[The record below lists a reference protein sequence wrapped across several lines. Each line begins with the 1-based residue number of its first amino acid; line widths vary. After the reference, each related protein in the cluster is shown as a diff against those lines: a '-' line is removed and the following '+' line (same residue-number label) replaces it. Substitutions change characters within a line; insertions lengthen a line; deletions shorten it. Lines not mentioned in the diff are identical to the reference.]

1 MLNLR
6 TYMAD
11 SGLVSIGSTS
21 ATPVLYFST
30 TSTQTLTIA
39 KIKVSVEG
47 VSSPA
52 PPSNGSVFF
61 SVNVV
66 TGTVGG
72 GGAVTPTQLSGPAL
86 AAQTTWKSASSAA
99 LTGLTQS
106 TEVWPF
112 TVPFTAGAS
121 WADDHENTGLEVPI
135 PVSGL
140 YAVYFT
146 AASGAGSG
154 CSARVCAWFAE

>member
-1 MLNLR
+1 MLNVR

-11 SGLVSIGSTS
+11 SGLVSIAATS
-21 ATPVLYFST
+21 ATPAFYFT
-30 TSTQTLTIA
+30 TPATSTLSLA
-39 KIKVSVEG
+39 KMKVDIEG

-61 SVNVV
+61 ALSLV
-66 TGTVGG
+66 TGTKA
-72 GGAVTPTQLSGPAL
+72 GGAAITPAQLSGPTL
-86 AAQTTWKSASSAA
+86 AAQSTWSSGSTA

-106 TEVWPF
+106 TEIWPA

-121 WADDHENTGLEVPI
+121 WSDDFENTGLEPAIPI
-135 PVSGL
+135 SVQ

-154 CSARVCAWFAE
+154 CSARVMLWFSE

>member
-1 MLNLR
+1 MLNAR

-11 SGLVSIGSTS
+11 SGLVSIAATS
-21 ATPVLYFST
+21 ATPALYFST
-30 TSTQTLTIA
+30 SSTVTLVVA

-52 PPSNGSVFF
+52 PPTNGSVFF
-61 SVNVV
+61 ALSVV
-66 TGTVGG
+66 TGTVAGG
-72 GGAVTPTQLSGPAL
+72 AAVTPAQLSGPTL
-86 AAQTTWKSASSAA
+86 AAQSTWKSGSTA

-146 AASGAGSG
+146 AASGAGTG
-154 CSARVCAWFAE
+154 CSARVVAWFSE